1 MAKQSGL
8 ERLIDEYMREH
19 SIGAGYIQTFRNRH
33 HSICD
38 RYGTK
43 DYTQCDCLSV
53 PKLTLGGMDGLK
65 MHEVFDPESGGVGY
79 IIELPGLA
87 GTGELA
93 EVQAALEAVPKKPP
107 SKVGRNELCPCESG
121 RKYKKC
127 CGGLIN

>member
-1 MAKQSGL
+1 MAKPSNL
-8 ERLIDEYMREH
+8 ERLIDEYMREN

-79 IIELPGLA
+79 IIELPGNSLQDDRRSALA
-87 GTGELA
+87 CGTE
-93 EVQAALEAVPKKPP
+93 
-107 SKVGRNELCPCESG
+107 SKSVNQGR
-121 RKYKKC
+121 
-127 CGGLIN
+127 

>member
-1 MAKQSGL
+1 MAKQSNL

-19 SIGAGYIQTFRNRH
+19 NIGAGYIQTYRNRH

-53 PKLTLGGMDGLK
+53 PKLTLFGMDGLK
-65 MHEVFDPESGGVGY
+65 VHEVFDPESGEVGY
-79 IIELPGLA
+79 IIELA
-87 GTGELA
+87 GTAELA
-93 EVQAALEAVPKKPP
+93 EVQAALAAVPENPP
-107 SKVGRNELCPCESG
+107 SKVGRNELCSCKSG

-127 CGGLIN
+127 CG